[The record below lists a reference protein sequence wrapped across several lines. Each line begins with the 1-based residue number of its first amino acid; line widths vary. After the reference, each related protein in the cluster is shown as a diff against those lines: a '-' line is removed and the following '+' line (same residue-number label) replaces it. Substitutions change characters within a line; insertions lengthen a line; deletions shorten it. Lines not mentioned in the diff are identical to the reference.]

1 MFAKVGAENCKS
13 KTLFTVSQLIVPTD
27 LDMKEVSF
35 AVEIMTVIEHGKK
48 HHLSIARLTQEKG
61 AASTFHRLLETL
73 ESVMKVRG
81 LLVVDERKKR
91 MMIKTFN
98 AAT

>member
-1 MFAKVGAENCKS
+1 
-13 KTLFTVSQLIVPTD
+13 
-27 LDMKEVSF
+27 MKEVSF

-73 ESVMKVRG
+73 ESVMKVRNV
-81 LLVVDERKKR
+81 LVADERKKR

>member
-13 KTLFTVSQLIVPTD
+13 KTLLTVSQLIVPTD